1 MLQISKPPRMETE
14 QASHGLEFVSP
25 AELYAALLGF
35 VRRQYKVIALA
46 TLLSLALGIGYV
58 FTAPP
63 RYTASAVMV
72 IDTHRNQVFQ
82 SQSPMGDLPVDSETV
97 DTQIEIMKSE
107 NVALNVIKDLHLD
120 EDPEFTSPS
129 PGFLNSAIG
138 LVTGML
144 TFWMP
149 VDHEPPSE
157 FARTRAALG
166 TFQSRISLK
175 RMGLTYSIEIDFQSL
190 SPDRAAQVANAV
202 ADAYV
207 ADALDAKYQSTR
219 RAANWLQDRL
229 TELREQSSN
238 AERAVIDYKAKNNIV
253 ESGGRLMNEQQLA
266 ELNSSLIQARAQS
279 AEAKARLERIEGII
293 ASGDAGMAGTA
304 AATVTDTL
312 HNDVITKLRQQYLD
326 YSTKEADFSRKY
338 GSTHLAAVNL
348 RNTMREIR
356 KSIVD
361 ELSRIAET
369 YKSDYAIAKAREASV
384 KKSLSEIVTESQT
397 TNEAQVTLRALDSG
411 AQTSRAL
418 YDNFLQRYMESVQQ
432 QSFPVTEARVITK
445 ATRPF
450 GKSAPRTGLILAVA
464 TMGGMILGVGI
475 GMLQEISD
483 RLFRTSAQVEK
494 HLHTRCLA
502 MVPMVKSV
510 KRTAAQADD
519 TGASARPHG
528 FLRDNSPLWTVVDAP
543 FSAFAEAIRGVKVA
557 VDLSGV
563 VKANN
568 VIGVTS
574 SLPNEGK
581 STIAM
586 ALAEVIAHGGGR
598 VVLIDCDLRNPSLS
612 RRLTP
617 TANAGLLEVLSAGAR
632 LDAVMWTDSST
643 KFSFLPAVVRSRLAQ
658 SSEILASHATRQI
671 FETLREA
678 YDYVVVDLSP
688 LAPVVDVRAMT
699 HLVDS
704 FVFVVEWGRTKI
716 DIAEHALD
724 GAQGVYEN
732 LLGVV
737 LNKVDFK
744 MLGRYDG
751 HRQSY
756 YRNRYYSR
764 YGYTD

>member
-1 MLQISKPPRMETE
+1 MLQVSKPRMETE
-14 QASHGLEFVSP
+14 QASRGLEFVSP

-35 VRRQYKVIALA
+35 VRRQHKVIAFA
-46 TLLSLALGIGYV
+46 TLLSLALGIGYL

-82 SQSPMGDLPVDSETV
+82 PQSPMGDLPVDSETV

-129 PGFLNSAIG
+129 PGLLNSAIG
-138 LVTGML
+138 LVTSLL

-149 VDHEPPSE
+149 ADHEPPSE

-166 TFQSRISLK
+166 TFQSRMSLK
-175 RMGLTYSIEIDFQSL
+175 RVGLTYSIEIDFQSL

-202 ADAYV
+202 AEAYV

-229 TELREQSSN
+229 KELREQSAN
-238 AERAVIDYKAKNNIV
+238 AERAAIDYKAKNNIV

-266 ELNSSLIQARAQS
+266 ELNSSLIQARAQT

-293 ASGDAGMAGTA
+293 ASGDAGLAGTA

-312 HNDVITKLRQQYLD
+312 HNEVIIKLRQQYLD
-326 YSTKEADFSRKY
+326 YSAKEADFSRKY

-361 ELSRIAET
+361 ELGRIAET
-369 YKSDYAIAKAREASV
+369 YKSEYAIAKTREASV
-384 KKSLSEIVTESQT
+384 QKSLSEIIAESQT

-445 ATRPF
+445 ATRPL

-475 GMLQEISD
+475 GMLREISD
-483 RLFRTSAQVEK
+483 RVFRTSAQVEQ
-494 HLHTRCLA
+494 HLHTTCLA
-502 MVPMVKSV
+502 VVPVVKPA
-510 KRTAAQADD
+510 KRSAAQEGD
-519 TGASARPHG
+519 TDASAQRRG
-528 FLRDNSPLWTVVDAP
+528 FLRDNGPLWTVVDAP
-543 FSAFAEAIRGVKVA
+543 FSAFAEAIRGIKVA
-557 VDLSGV
+557 ADLSRV

-598 VVLIDCDLRNPSLS
+598 VVLVDCDLRNPSLS

-617 TANAGLLEVLSAGAR
+617 TANAGFLEVLSAGAQ
-632 LDAVMWTDSST
+632 LDAVMWTDRST
-643 KFSFLPAVVRSRLAQ
+643 KFSFLPAVVRARLAQ
-658 SSEILASHATRQI
+658 SSEILASRATRQV

-678 YDYVVVDLSP
+678 YDYVIVDLSP

-716 DIAEHALD
+716 DIA
-724 GAQGVYEN
+724 
-732 LLGVV
+732 
-737 LNKVDFK
+737 
-744 MLGRYDG
+744 
-751 HRQSY
+751 
-756 YRNRYYSR
+756 
-764 YGYTD
+764 

>member
-1 MLQISKPPRMETE
+1 MLQVSKPRMETE
-14 QASHGLEFVSP
+14 QASRGLEFVSP

-35 VRRQYKVIALA
+35 VRRQYKVIAFA
-46 TLLSLALGIGYV
+46 TLLSLALGIGYL

-82 SQSPMGDLPVDSETV
+82 PQSPMGDLPVDSETV

-129 PGFLNSAIG
+129 PGLLNSAIG
-138 LVTGML
+138 LVTSLL

-149 VDHEPPSE
+149 ADHEPPSE

-166 TFQSRISLK
+166 TFQSRMSLK
-175 RMGLTYSIEIDFQSL
+175 RVGLTYSIEIDFQSL

-202 ADAYV
+202 AEAYV

-229 TELREQSSN
+229 KELREQSAN
-238 AERAVIDYKAKNNIV
+238 AERAAIDYKAKNNIV

-266 ELNSSLIQARAQS
+266 ELNSSLIQARAQT

-293 ASGDAGMAGTA
+293 ASGDAGLAGTA

-312 HNDVITKLRQQYLD
+312 HNEVIIKLRQQYLD
-326 YSTKEADFSRKY
+326 YSAKEADFSRKY

-361 ELSRIAET
+361 ELGRIAET

-384 KKSLSEIVTESQT
+384 EKSLSEIVAESQT

-445 ATRPF
+445 ATRPL

-475 GMLQEISD
+475 GMLREMSD
-483 RLFRTSAQVEK
+483 RVFRTSAQVEQ
-494 HLHTRCLA
+494 HLHTTCLA
-502 MVPMVKSV
+502 VVPMVKPV
-510 KRTAAQADD
+510 KRSAAQEGD
-519 TGASARPHG
+519 TDASAQRRG
-528 FLRDNSPLWTVVDAP
+528 FLRDNGPLWTVVDAP
-543 FSAFAEAIRGVKVA
+543 FSAFAEAIRGIKVA
-557 VDLSGV
+557 ADLTRV

-598 VVLIDCDLRNPSLS
+598 VVLVDCDLRNPSLS

-617 TANAGLLEVLSAGAR
+617 TAKAGLLEVLSAGAR
-632 LDAVMWTDSST
+632 LDAAMWTDGST
-643 KFSFLPAVVRSRLAQ
+643 KFSFLPAVVRARLAQ
-658 SSEILASHATRQI
+658 SSEILASHATRQV
-671 FETLREA
+671 FEALREA
-678 YDYVVVDLSP
+678 YDYVIVDLSP

-704 FVFVVEWGRTKI
+704 FVFVVEWGRTKV
-716 DIAEHALD
+716 DIAEHALA

-744 MLGRYDG
+744 VLGRYDG
-751 HRQSY
+751 NRQSY

>member
-1 MLQISKPPRMETE
+1 MLQVSKPRMETE
-14 QASHGLEFVSP
+14 QASRGLEYVSP

-35 VRRQYKVIALA
+35 VRRQYKVIAFA
-46 TLLSLALGIGYV
+46 TLLSLALGIGYL

-82 SQSPMGDLPVDSETV
+82 PQSPMGDLPVDSETV

-129 PGFLNSAIG
+129 PGLLNSAIG
-138 LVTGML
+138 LVTSLL

-149 VDHEPPSE
+149 ADHEPPSE

-166 TFQSRISLK
+166 TFQSRMSLK
-175 RMGLTYSIEIDFQSL
+175 RVGLTYSIEIDFQSL

-202 ADAYV
+202 AEAYV

-229 TELREQSSN
+229 KELREQSAN
-238 AERAVIDYKAKNNIV
+238 AERAAIDYKAKNNIV
-253 ESGGRLMNEQQLA
+253 ESSGRLMNEQQLA
-266 ELNSSLIQARAQS
+266 ELNSSLIQARAQT

-293 ASGDAGMAGTA
+293 ASGDAGLAGTA

-312 HNDVITKLRQQYLD
+312 HNEVIIKLRQQYLD
-326 YSTKEADFSRKY
+326 YSAKEADFSRKY

-361 ELSRIAET
+361 ELGRIAET
-369 YKSDYAIAKAREASV
+369 YKSEYAIAKTREASV
-384 KKSLSEIVTESQT
+384 QKSLSEIIAESQT

-445 ATRPF
+445 ATRPLL
-450 GKSAPRTGLILAVA
+450 KSAPRTGLILAVA

-475 GMLQEISD
+475 GMLREISD
-483 RLFRTSAQVEK
+483 SVFRTSTQVEQ
-494 HLHTRCLA
+494 HLHTTCLA
-502 MVPMVKSV
+502 VVPVVKPA
-510 KRTAAQADD
+510 KRSAAQEGD
-519 TGASARPHG
+519 TDASAQRRG
-528 FLRDNSPLWTVVDAP
+528 FLRDNGPLWTVVDAP
-543 FSAFAEAIRGVKVA
+543 FSAFAEAIRGIKVA
-557 VDLSGV
+557 ADLSRV

-598 VVLIDCDLRNPSLS
+598 VVLVDCDLRNPSLS

-617 TANAGLLEVLSAGAR
+617 TANAGFLEVLSAGAQ
-632 LDAVMWTDSST
+632 LDAVMWTDRST
-643 KFSFLPAVVRSRLAQ
+643 KFSFLPAVVRARLAQ
-658 SSEILASHATRQI
+658 SSEILASHATRQV

-678 YDYVVVDLSP
+678 YDYVIVDLSP

-716 DIAEHALD
+716 DIAEHALA
-724 GAQGVYEN
+724 GAQVVYEN

-744 MLGRYDG
+744 VLGRYDG
-751 HRQSY
+751 NRQSY

>member
-1 MLQISKPPRMETE
+1 MLQVSKPPRLETE

-35 VRRQYKVIALA
+35 VRRRYKVIAFA
-46 TLLSLALGIGYV
+46 TLLSLALAIGYV

-63 RYTASAVMV
+63 RFTASAMMV

-82 SQSPMGDLPVDSETV
+82 PQSPMGDLPVDSETV

-107 NVALNVIKDLHLD
+107 NVALKVIKDLHLD

-129 PGFLNSAIG
+129 PGILNSAIG
-138 LVTGML
+138 LVTGLL

-175 RMGLTYSIEIDFQSL
+175 RVGLTYSIEIDFQSL

-202 ADAYV
+202 AEAYV

-229 TELREQSSN
+229 KELREQSAN

-266 ELNSSLIQARAQS
+266 ELNSSLIQARAQT

-293 ASGDAGMAGTA
+293 ASGDAGLAGTA

-312 HNDVITKLRQQYLD
+312 HNEVITKLRQQYLE
-326 YSTKEADFSRKY
+326 YSAKEADFSRKY

-356 KSIVD
+356 KSVLD

-369 YKSDYAIAKAREASV
+369 YKSDYAIAKTREASV
-384 KKSLSEIVTESQT
+384 EKSLSEIVAESQT
-397 TNEAQVTLRALDSG
+397 TNGAQVTLRALDSG

-450 GKSAPRTGLILAVA
+450 SKSAPRTGSILAIA
-464 TMGGMILGVGI
+464 TMGGMALGVGI
-475 GMLQEISD
+475 GMLQELSD
-483 RLFRTSAQVEK
+483 RMFRTSAQVEQ

-502 MVPMVKSV
+502 MVPVVKSV
-510 KRTAAQADD
+510 KCSSAQADG
-519 TGASARPHG
+519 TGASAQPRG
-528 FLRDNSPLWTVVDAP
+528 FMRDNSPLWTAVDAP
-543 FSAFAEAIRGVKVA
+543 FSAFAEAIRGIKVA
-557 VDLSGV
+557 ADLSRV

-598 VVLIDCDLRNPSLS
+598 VVLVDCDLRNPSLS

-617 TANAGLLEVLSAGAR
+617 TAKAGFLEVLSAGAR
-632 LDAVMWTDSST
+632 LDGVMWTDGST
-643 KFSFLPAVVRSRLAQ
+643 KFSFLPAVVRARLAH
-658 SSEILASHATRQI
+658 SSEILASRATRQV

-678 YDYVVVDLSP
+678 YDYVIVDLSP

-716 DIAEHALD
+716 DIAEHALA

-744 MLGRYDG
+744 ILGRYDG
-751 HRQSY
+751 GRQSY